1 MTMPKT
7 SSLLTALALVLALN
21 PFLPAASQGSPETPA
36 PAVAA
41 QVPAAPTRTE
51 SLALTQLSQRN
62 DFRLFG
68 IQNRQD
74 LEFTLRRD
82 QLVTDATLELVFT
95 PSPALLP
102 KLSHLLVY
110 LNDELMGVV
119 PVSEAPAGQLQRQN
133 IALDTAFLSTY
144 NRVRLE
150 FVGHYTDI
158 CEDLAHSSLWLDIS
172 RQTRLV
178 IQEETLPVANDLSFF
193 PEPFLDLNDMQ
204 AQDIPFVFGANPEP
218 AMLEAAATLA
228 SYFGSRAR
236 WRSVQYP
243 VHIDALPDHNAVVLA
258 TNDHRP
264 AVLANYPPVEQP
276 VIDMISMPDTPYR
289 KLLLVLGRDSDDLKA
304 AVQAL
309 SLGGALL
316 RGQTVQVDQ
325 VSELARRRPY
335 DAPNWV
341 PTDRPVRFAELVE
354 YPGQLETAG
363 LRPLP
368 IRLNLNLPPDLFV
381 WRSNGIPLDLAY
393 RYTAPMQRDDSRLTL
408 SLNDRFVASYP
419 LLPESERSTLARMHL
434 QVVGNDPVA
443 DTTSLVVPALRV
455 GAQNQIGLDF
465 SFATSVGNAEPGS
478 CRTQLPTD
486 VRAAVDGNSSIDFT
500 GYAHY
505 LEMPNLKAFANSGF
519 PFSRLA
525 DLSETVIVMPEQ
537 PNEAQV
543 STLLGALSLIGSQ
556 TGYPAYR
563 ADIVHDWNT
572 AAGRDAD
579 LLWIGA
585 TPDGFRERPDANLL
599 LNHTTSVLS
608 QPRRP
613 STGIAENHR
622 TRYDPDNGTEATSR
636 VAVTATAPIGA
647 IVGMASPFAEGRSMV
662 GLLGTRADD
671 LALLRE
677 ALADPGKR
685 RFIQGS
691 VAIVRQSGVASEMVG
706 PTYFVGQLRWWEL
719 LWFHLSNRPVLLSVL
734 AAVMVL
740 AAALLLWKALRR
752 VARRRLARDA

>member
-7 SSLLTALALVLALN
+7 STFLTALALVLALS
-21 PFLPAASQGSPETPA
+21 PFAPALSQSSPEAPA
-36 PAVAA
+36 PAPAA
-41 QVPAAPTRTE
+41 KAPAAPTRTE

-133 IALDTAFLSTY
+133 LRLDTAFLSTY

-178 IQEETLPVANDLSFF
+178 IQEQTLPVANDLSFF

-204 AQDIPFVFGANPEP
+204 GQEIPFVFGLHPEP

-243 VHIDALPDHNAVVLA
+243 VHIDTLPDHNAVVLA

-264 AVLANYPPVEQP
+264 AMLANYPPVEQP
-276 VIDMISMPDTPYR
+276 VIDMISMPDNPYR
-289 KLLLVLGRDSDDLKA
+289 KLLLILGRDTDDLKA

-316 RGQTVQVDQ
+316 RGQTVQVDK
-325 VSELARRRPY
+325 VSELAPRRPY

-363 LRPLP
+363 LRPRP

-381 WRSNGIPLDLAY
+381 WRSNGIPLDLVY
-393 RYTAPMQRDDSRLTL
+393 RYTAPMRRDDSRLTL

-419 LLPESERSTLARMHL
+419 LLPDSERGTLTRMHL
-434 QVVGNDPVA
+434 QVIGNDPVA
-443 DTTSLVVPALRV
+443 DSTSLVVPALRV

-465 SFATSVGNAEPGS
+465 SFSTTVGSAEPGS

-519 PFSRLA
+519 PFSRMA

-537 PNEAQV
+537 ANEGQV

-563 ADIVHDWNT
+563 ARIVHDWDA

-613 STGIAENHR
+613 SAGIAENHR
-622 TRYDPDNGTEATSR
+622 TRYDPDNDTDATFR
-636 VAVTATAPIGA
+636 VSVTATAPIAA

-662 GLLGTRADD
+662 GLLGTSTDD
-671 LALLRE
+671 LALLRD

-685 RFIQGS
+685 GFIQGS
-691 VAIVRQSGVASEMVG
+691 VTIVRQSGVSSEMVG

-734 AAVMVL
+734 AAIMVL
-740 AAALLLWKALRR
+740 AAALLLWKALRL

>member
-1 MTMPKT
+1 MTKSKT
-7 SSLLTALALVLALN
+7 STFLSAVALLLSLN
-21 PFLPAASQGSPETPA
+21 PFLPAQSQGSPPTPE
-36 PAVAA
+36 PATTSSTL
-41 QVPAAPTRTE
+41 QAPTRTE
-51 SLALTQLSQRN
+51 NLALTQLSQRN

-82 QLVTDATLELVFT
+82 QLVTDALLELVFT

-119 PVSEAPAGQLQRQN
+119 PVSDAPAGQLQRQN
-133 IALDTAFLSTY
+133 LKLDTAFLSTY

-150 FVGHYTDI
+150 FVGHYTDV

-178 IQEETLPVANDLSFF
+178 LQEQTLPVANDLSFF

-204 AQDIPFVFGANPEP
+204 DQEIPFVFGENPDP

-228 SYFGSRAR
+228 SYFGTRAR
-236 WRSVQYP
+236 WRTVQYP
-243 VHIDALPDHNAVVLA
+243 VHFDTLPEHNAVVLA

-264 AVLANYPPVEQP
+264 AVLAAYPPVEQP
-276 VIDMISMPDTPYR
+276 VIDMISMPDDPYR
-289 KLLLVLGRDSDDLKA
+289 KLLVIMGRDADDLKTA
-304 AVQAL
+304 AQAL

-316 RGQTVQVDQ
+316 RGQTVQVDN
-325 VSELARRRPY
+325 VTELAPRRPY
-335 DAPNWV
+335 DAPNWI

-363 LRPLP
+363 LRPRP

-381 WRSNGIPLDLAY
+381 WRSNGIPLDLVY
-393 RYTAPMQRDDSRLTL
+393 RYTAPMRRDDSRLTL

-419 LLPESERSTLARMHL
+419 LLPDSERGTLARMHL

-443 DTTSLVVPALRV
+443 DSASLVVPALRV

-465 SFATSVGNAEPGS
+465 SFSTTVGSAEPGS

-486 VRAAVDGNSSIDFT
+486 VRAAVDGNSSIDFS

-505 LEMPNLKAFANSGF
+505 LEMPNLRAFANSGF
-519 PFSRLA
+519 PFSRMA

-537 PNEAQV
+537 ATPAQV
-543 STLLGALSLIGSQ
+543 STLLSTLSLFGSQ

-563 ADIVHDWNT
+563 ADILTDWDT
-572 AAGRDAD
+572 AAARDAD
-579 LLWIGA
+579 LLWIGG
-585 TPDGFRERPDANLL
+585 TPEGFRDRPDANLL

-613 STGIAENHR
+613 SVGVAENRR
-622 TRYDPDNGTEATSR
+622 TRYVPDSDTQATSR
-636 VAVTATAPIGA
+636 VAVTATAPIAA

-662 GLLGTRADD
+662 GLLGTSDED

-685 RFIQGS
+685 SFIQGS
-691 VAIVRQSGVASEMVG
+691 VSIVRQSGVASERVG

-734 AAVMVL
+734 AAIMVL
-740 AAALLLWKALRR
+740 AAALLLWKGLRLM
-752 VARRRLARDA
+752 ARRRLARDA